1 MLQGKSI
8 KAIEKAPVSIA
19 AKITGNK
26 DFTAKATTTAVAA
39 VATVT
44 KAPVKATTKAP
55 VKATTKAPTTTSPTT
70 YAPTKISPM
79 QTSMARNLNADG
91 SLKLKVTLSGDLAT
105 VPDLKVFKADF
116 SRDISKALGIA
127 NARVDVTAVT
137 AGTLF

>member
-39 VATVT
+39 VATV
-44 KAPVKATTKAP
+44 TKAP